1 VYSAVLKEI
10 LSGEATEYVVSNI
23 HNYLTTLGETVRTGS
38 MPIDEFII
46 FKVGHFTG
54 TDELR
59 MLMKSDWERTQ
70 KTTQTRSLNRTSRL
84 L

>member
-1 VYSAVLKEI
+1 LKEI

-46 FKVGHFTG
+46 FKVGRFAG
-54 TDELR
+54 TD
-59 MLMKSDWERTQ
+59 SVC
-70 KTTQTRSLNRTSRL
+70 
-84 L
+84 

>member
-1 VYSAVLKEI
+1 VLNSADVYSAVLKEI

-54 TDELR
+54 TD
-59 MLMKSDWERTQ
+59 DCVC
-70 KTTQTRSLNRTSRL
+70 
-84 L
+84 

>member
-46 FKVGHFTG
+46 FKVGHSTRK
-54 TDELR
+54 DELR
-59 MLMKSDWERTQ
+59 MLTNSDWERIR
-70 KTTQTRSLNRTSRL
+70 KTTQTRSLSHTSRSL
-84 L
+84 

>member
-1 VYSAVLKEI
+1 LKEI

-59 MLMKSDWERTQ
+59 MLTNSDWERTP
-70 KTTQTRSLNRTSRL
+70 KTTQTRSPSHTSRL

>member
-1 VYSAVLKEI
+1 MYSAVLKEI

-46 FKVGHFTG
+46 FKVRPFTG

-59 MLMKSDWERTQ
+59 MLTNSDWERTQ
-70 KTTQTRSLNRTSRL
+70 KTTQTKSLSHTFRL